1 MSLDDWA
8 TPGQRPPSPWCFI
21 QESLRQ
27 VEGLTSRSIDIKMGG
42 GGGSRSSRHVGSF
55 KLRLN
60 CRKDSQDKLP
70 HAQAKGSN
78 ELKVL

>member
-27 VEGLTSRSIDIKMGG
+27 VEGLTSRSINIEMGG
-42 GGGSRSSRHVGSF
+42 RDGSRPSRHVGSLE
-55 KLRLN
+55 LRLN
-60 CRKDSQDKLP
+60 CREDSRDKFP
-70 HAQAKGSN
+70 HTQAKGLK
-78 ELKVL
+78 EFKVL